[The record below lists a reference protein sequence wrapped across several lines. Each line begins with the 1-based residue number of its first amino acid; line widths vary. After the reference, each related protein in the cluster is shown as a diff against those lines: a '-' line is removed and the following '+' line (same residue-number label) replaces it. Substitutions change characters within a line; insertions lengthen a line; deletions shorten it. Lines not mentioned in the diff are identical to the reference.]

1 MFDLPITTEYNRK
14 IPKQRFY
21 ENLSVSPALK
31 RLFVEQIQS
40 IVWANKIAPS
50 TVNVAAGKE
59 VTEIEVFRISLTSD
73 ILPEEVLLQLDKQIP
88 YHILFILES
97 KNNYQ
102 LWIGFKES
110 ITTGSSNAFKV
121 NKYFHTEWFAEQD
134 LHIRLNGMDMDS
146 VYENLVRHFGNIDS
160 SGEKPLSEQIAT
172 LEQCEKFDKDIAKL
186 EAKMRRENN
195 PRKKFDIR
203 LQINKL
209 NELKESYT
217 NG

>member
-1 MFDLPITTEYNRK
+1 
-14 IPKQRFY
+14 
-21 ENLSVSPALK
+21 
-31 RLFVEQIQS
+31 
-40 IVWANKIAPS
+40 
-50 TVNVAAGKE
+50 
-59 VTEIEVFRISLTSD
+59 
-73 ILPEEVLLQLDKQIP
+73 
-88 YHILFILES
+88 
-97 KNNYQ
+97 
-102 LWIGFKES
+102 
-110 ITTGSSNAFKV
+110 
-121 NKYFHTEWFAEQD
+121 
-134 LHIRLNGMDMDS
+134 MDS

>member
-21 ENLSVSPALK
+21 ENLSVSPTLK

-50 TVNVAAGKE
+50 TVNVAVGKE

-73 ILPEEVLLQLDKQIP
+73 VLSEDVLLQMDKQIP
-88 YHILFILES
+88 YHIVFILENKS
-97 KNNYQ
+97 SYQ

-110 ITTGSSNAFKV
+110 ITTGSGNAFKV
-121 NKYFHTEWFAEQD
+121 NKYFHTEWLAEQD

-146 VYENLVRHFGNIDS
+146 VYENLVRHFGNMDS
-160 SGEKPLSEQIAT
+160 KTNNSLSEQIAAD
-172 LEQCEKFDKDIAKL
+172 EQRAKIAKEIEIL
-186 EAKMRRENN
+186 TKKMNAEKQPN
-195 PRKKFDIR
+195 KKFEIS
-203 LQINKL
+203 QIINALREKC
-209 NELKESYT
+209 
-217 NG
+217 

>member
-50 TVNVAAGKE
+50 TVNVAVGKE
-59 VTEIEVFRISLTSD
+59 VTEIEVFRITLTSGVLSED
-73 ILPEEVLLQLDKQIP
+73 VLLQMDKQIP
-88 YHILFILES
+88 YHIVFILENKS
-97 KNNYQ
+97 SYQ

-110 ITTGSSNAFKV
+110 ITTGSNNAFKV
-121 NKYFHTEWFAEQD
+121 NKYFHTEWLAEQD

-146 VYENLVRHFGNIDS
+146 MYENLVRHFGNMDG
-160 SGEKPLSEQIAT
+160 SGKSLSEQIAVD
-172 LEQCEKFDKDIAKL
+172 EQCEKIQKEIELLTKKMNAEKQPNKKL
-186 EAKMRRENN
+186 E
-195 PRKKFDIR
+195 IR
-203 LQINKL
+203 NQIKL
-209 NELKESYT
+209 IVSKLPQMHS
-217 NG
+217 